1 MCFFGFSFTPL
12 SLSLGY
18 FSYLPHVHHDL
29 VPTSLPSSSR
39 LECHMI
45 MALFKFAE
53 TFIPPCYPSIVIPSG
68 HFCYSTLSLARRRST
83 SPSHLMSSFSS
94 FSLLISSSPGLI
106 FCVNIF
112 VGCWTLILD
121 AYHFLER
128 RLLTGLNT
136 LFH

>member
-29 VPTSLPSSSR
+29 VPISLPSPSR

-53 TFIPPCYPSIVIPSG
+53 TFIPPCYPPIVIPSG
-68 HFCYSTLSLARRRST
+68 YFCYSTLSLARRRST
-83 SPSHLMSSFSS
+83 SPSHLMSSLPSLCLSRARQGSS
-94 FSLLISSSPGLI
+94 SVSISSL
-106 FCVNIF
+106 V
-112 VGCWTLILD
+112 VGHLYWTPI
-121 AYHFLER
+121 
-128 RLLTGLNT
+128 TSLNVDC
-136 LFH
+136 